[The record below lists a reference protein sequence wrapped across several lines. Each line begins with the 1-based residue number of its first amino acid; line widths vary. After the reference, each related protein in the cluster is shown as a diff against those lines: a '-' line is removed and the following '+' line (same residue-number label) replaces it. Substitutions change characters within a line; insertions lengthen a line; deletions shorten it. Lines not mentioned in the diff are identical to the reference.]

1 MSFTHQEG
9 PSLTV
14 NSTWRGMHF
23 KGSGALMGAG
33 CWIRLSLRFF
43 CSFVMALIANLAEA
57 YFVLLTSIYVPLAV
71 QLLFSQCSVS
81 WSPRPPSFL
90 SKGFLFH
97 RSFFFYQIN
106 TSQVRVEQSYSSY
119 TISSFLVALSKSALD
134 RLECF
139 RMLLPDCTQG
149 QTNSLISPSIY
160 VFLFGSLSC
169 SGLHGQ
175 TSEADLLY
183 HHFSAHPLG
192 SNILY

>member
-1 MSFTHQEG
+1 
-9 PSLTV
+9 
-14 NSTWRGMHF
+14 
-23 KGSGALMGAG
+23 
-33 CWIRLSLRFF
+33 
-43 CSFVMALIANLAEA
+43 MALIANLAEA